1 MSYIIDH
8 IREAFTDLA
17 FGGTINGMNKD
28 EILKQLAKMLESF
41 EFVYWGEFKTE
52 INDLMEHYSGCETDI
67 FSELLTQFKNTQKFG
82 KRINEIGK
90 NEILKN
96 SDSVYSIHI
105 AKGKKFNIRVLMKFD
120 DNKPVFLVAFNE
132 DSGKKNKKR
141 HSGYD
146 RYKTMA
152 QDRFDNY
159 KEDKGEKNEQER

>member
-1 MSYIIDH
+1 
-8 IREAFTDLA
+8 
-17 FGGTINGMNKD
+17 
-28 EILKQLAKMLESF
+28 
-41 EFVYWGEFKTE
+41 
-52 INDLMEHYSGCETDI
+52 
-67 FSELLTQFKNTQKFG
+67 
-82 KRINEIGK
+82 
-90 NEILKN
+90 
-96 SDSVYSIHI
+96 
-105 AKGKKFNIRVLMKFD
+105 MKFD